1 MGTLKCK
8 PKISFFFKAHEATTL
23 NQIKVCIALLY
34 AFTLFSKDATFS
46 KQRENVQI
54 KGDKFLNAKKL
65 QRSTYVKF
73 FFQETDDILIY
84 KFLISKKRSP

>member
-1 MGTLKCK
+1 MWTKD
-8 PKISFFFKAHEATTL
+8 FFLFQSTRGHDI

-73 FFQETDDILIY
+73 FSRKQMT
-84 KFLISKKRSP
+84 S